1 MDLFEYQGKSLYQS
15 YEISHPKSV
24 LIKNL
29 NDLEKV
35 NTLNYPVVVKAQVQV
50 GGRGKAGGIKVVN
63 NYQELEDSANAI
75 FGMDIKGHKVE
86 ILLVEEASE
95 IYEEYY
101 ISFTLDRS
109 EKKYLMMLS
118 SKGGMDIE
126 QVAKDTPDDLIK
138 LHISPSEGL
147 IDKDLDNSI
156 LNAKLNQEYTV
167 ELIQIIKKLFELF
180 VAGDCDLVEVNPLA
194 ITSSGVMA
202 LDAKVALDMNA
213 KFKHENFQTLEDEIP
228 IPEEEKYAKERGL
241 NFIKLDGSVG
251 IIGNGAGLVM
261 STLDVVAEHG
271 GNAANFLDIGGGAQS
286 ETVSAALEVLE
297 TDPNVKS
304 VLINIFGG
312 ITRCDLVAE
321 GIVKA
326 TKGKNLKWPIVIRL
340 DGIHALR
347 NRDYGTKI
355 VAGTRPGKGG
365 ENIETIPIFNTVEEA
380 IEGTGANVAMTFV
393 PPAFA
398 KEAVLEAAY
407 AGCELVVCI
416 TEGIPA
422 KDEAEMYDIIKNK
435 TDSKLLGPNC
445 PGLISPGKSNVG
457 IMPHE
462 ITKEGNVGVVSRSGT
477 LTYQAVHEL
486 TQLDIG
492 QSTCIGIG
500 GDPVPGM
507 SFIDVLSEFEKDSE
521 TSAIVMIG
529 EIGGSAEEEAA
540 EYIKSSI
547 TKPVV
552 SYIAGVTAPPGK
564 KMGHAGAIVSG
575 NKGTAKAKMEALN
588 EAGAIVVSN
597 PTKIGKAI
605 EELI

>member
-213 KFKHENFQTLEDEIP
+213 KFKHENFQILEDEIP

-340 DGIHALR
+340 DGTNALEGLDILK
-347 NRDYGTKI
+347 NN
-355 VAGTRPGKGG
+355 PN
-365 ENIETIPIFNTVEEA
+365 ENIFISENMDNAAKLAVES
-380 IEGTGANVAMTFV
+380 GA
-393 PPAFA
+393 
-398 KEAVLEAAY
+398 
-407 AGCELVVCI
+407 
-416 TEGIPA
+416 
-422 KDEAEMYDIIKNK
+422 
-435 TDSKLLGPNC
+435 
-445 PGLISPGKSNVG
+445 
-457 IMPHE
+457 
-462 ITKEGNVGVVSRSGT
+462 
-477 LTYQAVHEL
+477 
-486 TQLDIG
+486 
-492 QSTCIGIG
+492 
-500 GDPVPGM
+500 
-507 SFIDVLSEFEKDSE
+507 
-521 TSAIVMIG
+521 
-529 EIGGSAEEEAA
+529 
-540 EYIKSSI
+540 
-547 TKPVV
+547 
-552 SYIAGVTAPPGK
+552 
-564 KMGHAGAIVSG
+564 
-575 NKGTAKAKMEALN
+575 
-588 EAGAIVVSN
+588 
-597 PTKIGKAI
+597 
-605 EELI
+605 